1 MKNNTYN
8 HSGHT
13 NGNGNTGINTNG
25 SCSNNNG
32 NNINGTSKSKKSDP
46 HHYYQPYLLNH
57 VILIM
62 VSLIGMLILFLI
74 GFSYSIPYEG
84 ADAPSCRGVYMSPAY
99 AKIHAF
105 DSTHTRF
112 ASKYSLYLYREQYK
126 DAIPDDEDQFNLSG
140 TPILFIPGN
149 AGSYKQVRS
158 IAAEAANQF
167 FDNNAYIKSLN
178 LNTNNLDFFTAD
190 FNEDFTA
197 FHGKTMLD
205 QAEYLND
212 AIKFILSLYRLN
224 DDNGSSSKSSNIPNS
239 VILLGHSMGG
249 IVARVMLSLP
259 NYLEQSVNTIVTLS
273 TPHNAAPT
281 TFDGDLLN
289 VFKLTDDFWR
299 NGFVKDENL
308 NTKLSTI
315 ARRRLADVSLIS
327 ITGGILDTTLPT
339 DYTTL
344 TGLVPSNHGLAVSTT
359 GIPGV
364 WTPVD
369 HLAVVWCDQLRK
381 VLAKTLLQIIDVNSP
396 AQTYPLEKR
405 MEIFRSILLPGF
417 QKSAEI
423 LKNLNM
429 NYNLPYKLK
438 IDLKQLKDSANQRF
452 IQLPKSFSKRSEINS
467 PPIHLFYVPKDE
479 NFKFN
484 FISSLKPSNIE
495 NLNESPA
502 PSVLLC
508 RTILKDGKFSNV
520 NHHYKQVH
528 DYTTD
533 VTSQFAELECIDVN
547 QFVYQI
553 PKSDPQYDSNEE
565 TDGQYYALEIPSNIL
580 ASFNSIVLVESSTN
594 IDYSNDHDFV
604 LADLELEKSSFLK
617 LGDSSLWK
625 LITRGND
632 ITIPSHRSIIV
643 DIDIPSI
650 SSSLLAYSLDIRYS
664 KSKNEKFSTLI
675 SQTVKGETKW
685 HTNID
690 SNKIITSIINGNSP
704 YTPFIVDDPSS
715 HVKLKIFSDSL
726 SSDQLMDI
734 YLSIDWF
741 QSLKLLVL
749 KYRLSIIGF
758 PLSITLLIISFQ
770 FIHYSNYN
778 LYPSFGETMLYICD
792 FKIMS
797 CLALVFSSLSFLTST
812 SSIFGQLFELLDP
825 VERNDLK
832 LMDKIENREVR
843 INSTFMGIEE
853 PSLWFYGTIIL
864 FVSIG
869 LNFLLYNL
877 ILLTL
882 RLAVKLS
889 RFRIWKIIKVPK
901 FSYFS
906 TQRKTLSILSL
917 LMLVLIYLPYQF
929 AFVVCVLTQ
938 AFSTLN
944 LFISH
949 PNLNSYF
956 TPDVHNMVTS
966 DDSIKENGKNSCN
979 GEKDNVFSHPNNSKD
994 LDKFSYSRKSLI
1006 LLENFKNFN
1015 LSFTI
1020 LMLWLI
1026 PINIPVLI
1034 VWIHDISLKWR
1045 TPFSSH
1051 HNVLAVLPIIIL
1063 VQMLNQG
1070 YMIPRPTKTINIFLT
1085 KVFLCHFSIYSLLFG
1100 TRHLYFLHSLF
1111 NFVCVWF
1118 LITMIQDWGNG
1129 HLEKVNVFQ
1138 VTRSHVS
1145 KIH

>member
-1 MKNNTYN
+1 MKNTTYHYN
-8 HSGHT
+8 NNST
-13 NGNGNTGINTNG
+13 T
-25 SCSNNNG
+25 SSSSSNNSNSLKG
-32 NNINGTSKSKKSDP
+32 KKLDT
-46 HHYYQPYLLNH
+46 HHYYHTYLLNH
-57 VILIM
+57 IILIL
-62 VSLIGMLILFLI
+62 VSLIGLLILLLI
-74 GFSYSIPYEG
+74 GFSYSLPYEG
-84 ADAPSCRGVYMSPAY
+84 ADAPACKGVFMSPAY
-99 AKIHAF
+99 AKIYAF
-105 DSTHTRF
+105 DSTHTKF
-112 ASKYSLYLYREQYK
+112 ASKYSLYLYREQYR
-126 DAIPDDEDQFNLSG
+126 DSIPDDSDQFNLAG

-158 IAAEAANQF
+158 IAAETANQF

-197 FHGKTMLD
+197 FHGRTMLD

-224 DDNGSSSKSSNIPNS
+224 DNGDNGNSRNQNVPKS

-259 NYLEQSVNTIVTLS
+259 NYLDHSVNTIVTLS

-299 NGFVKDENL
+299 NGFVKDENM
-308 NTKLSTI
+308 NSKLSMI
-315 ARRRLADVSLIS
+315 ARKRLEDVSLIS

-344 TGLVPSNHGLAVSTT
+344 SGLVPSNHGFSVSTT

-364 WTPVD
+364 WTPID
-369 HLAVVWCDQLRK
+369 HLAIVWCDQLRK
-381 VLAKTLLQIIDVNSP
+381 VLAKALLQVIDVNSP
-396 AQTYPLEKR
+396 TQTYSLEKR

-417 QKSAEI
+417 QKSSEI

-452 IQLPKSFSKRSEINS
+452 IQLPKSLSKRAEINS

-502 PSVLLC
+502 PAVLLC
-508 RTILKDGKFSNV
+508 RTILKDGKFSNI

-533 VTSQFAELECIDVN
+533 ITSQFAELECIDVN
-547 QFVYQI
+547 EFVYHI
-553 PKSDPQYDSNEE
+553 PKPELQHISEDGFDS
-565 TDGQYYALEIPSNIL
+565 QYYALEIPSNIL
-580 ASFNSIVLVESSTN
+580 ASFNSIVLVESSTSIN
-594 IDYSNDHDFV
+594 YSNDSDFV
-604 LADLELEKSSFLK
+604 LADMELEKSSFLK

-632 ITIPSHRSIIV
+632 ITIPSHRSIVV

-704 YTPFIVDDPSS
+704 YTPFIVDDSSS

-734 YLSIDWF
+734 YLSVDWF

-758 PLSITLLIISFQ
+758 PLSITLLIICLQ
-770 FIHYSNYN
+770 FTHYSRYN
-778 LYPSFGETMLYICD
+778 FYPSFGETLLYICD
-792 FKIMS
+792 YKIMGF
-797 CLALVFSSLSFLTST
+797 LILFFSSLSFFTST
-812 SSIFGQLFELLDP
+812 SSIFGRLFELLDP

-843 INSTFMGIEE
+843 VNSTFMGIEE

-864 FVSIG
+864 FVSMG
-869 LNFLLYNL
+869 LNMLLYNL
-877 ILLTL
+877 ILFLL
-882 RLAVKLS
+882 KFAIKFSKLKIWRVVKL
-889 RFRIWKIIKVPK
+889 PK
-901 FSYFS
+901 FSYLS
-906 TQRKTLSILSL
+906 TQRRTLSVLSL
-917 LMLVLIYLPYQF
+917 LVLVLIYLPYQF
-929 AFVVCVLTQ
+929 AFVFCVLTQ

-944 LFISH
+944 LFISY
-949 PNLNSYF
+949 PNLNSYL
-956 TPDVHNMVTS
+956 TPEAHNLATS
-966 DDSIKENGKNSCN
+966 EESTKENEKSNSV
-979 GEKDNVFSHPNNSKD
+979 GDKDAVINHPNNAKD
-994 LDKFSYSRKSLI
+994 LDKFCYSKKSLI

-1026 PINIPVLI
+1026 PINVPVLI

-1051 HNVLAVLPIIIL
+1051 HNVLAVLPIVVF

-1070 YMIPRPTKTINIFLT
+1070 YMVPRPTRKINILLT
-1085 KVFLCHFSIYSLLFG
+1085 KAFLCHFSIYSLLFG
-1100 TRHLYFLHSLF
+1100 TRHLYFLHTLF

-1129 HLEKVNVFQ
+1129 HLEKTNVFQ
-1138 VTRSHVS
+1138 VTRSHIS